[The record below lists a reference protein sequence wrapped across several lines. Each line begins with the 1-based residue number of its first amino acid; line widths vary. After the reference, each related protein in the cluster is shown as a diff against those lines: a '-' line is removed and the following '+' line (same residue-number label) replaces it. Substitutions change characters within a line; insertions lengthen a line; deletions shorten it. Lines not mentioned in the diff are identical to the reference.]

1 MLCRGVGCMLFL
13 PPSLRSM
20 FFWTRKCRNG
30 LMGIGR
36 PDPVRVRI
44 GGRCA
49 VVPATRVVMVCV
61 SVRSSCLGSF
71 GSKLRSCGRCAVAKC
86 LVLSGKR
93 TKTPVFNDAEPMEDD
108 ALDMLLMEDGGG
120 ALFDDTDESMP
131 AEGAANSGREFFGMI
146 DA

>member
-49 VVPATRVVMVCV
+49 VVPARRVVMVCA
-61 SVRSSCLGSF
+61 SIRSCLGSF
-71 GSKLRSCGRCAVAKC
+71 GSKLAESTPAPSKI
-86 LVLSGKR
+86 VLSVKG
-93 TKTPVFNDAEPMEDD
+93 TK
-108 ALDMLLMEDGGG
+108 
-120 ALFDDTDESMP
+120 
-131 AEGAANSGREFFGMI
+131 
-146 DA
+146 